1 MKINFTKEHY
11 QKMCE
16 LLLGMLVKN
25 EAIPSKMGTPLNVV
39 ELLHTTTVNSL
50 NNIRLALGKE
60 IEKLENQD
68 EWVASGSSQSK
79 LEDLK
84 SKKELVNLVI
94 GYKRFTLE
102 VNENKMKKAELR
114 AKLNALKESQKTPED
129 QIKELEVEL
138 ASLESPTF

>member
-16 LLLGMLVKN
+16 LLLGMLVEN
-25 EAIPSKMGTPLNVV
+25 ETIPSKMGTPLNVV

-60 IEKLENQD
+60 IEKFENQD
-68 EWVASGSSQSK
+68 EWIASDSSQSK

-84 SKKELVNLVI
+84 AKKELVNLVI

-102 VNENKMKKAELR
+102 VEGNKRKKAELR

-129 QIKELEVEL
+129 QIKELEAEL
-138 ASLESPTF
+138 AGLEQPTF